1 MCQGPNQISKS
12 GLEKLLSTIPLLENY
27 SGPWIEHNIKSE
39 DHTISIG
46 PATYPAP
53 VMAFLRS
60 FDDSGLLIPFDWG
73 SWQEEAARMCADPSL
88 IQEADL
94 QTIRRL
100 LTTHVRKER
109 FCEGHL
115 AGLCESGH
123 IVSVLKRLKQLW
135 ELGEIK
141 AV

>member
-1 MCQGPNQISKS
+1 M
-12 GLEKLLSTIPLLENY
+12 LSTIPLLENY

-39 DHTISIG
+39 DHAISIG

-53 VMAFLRS
+53 VLAFLHS
-60 FDDSGLLIPFDWG
+60 LSDSRLFIPFDWG
-73 SWQEEAARMCADPSL
+73 SWQDEAARLFSDPGL
-88 IQEADL
+88 IQEADPL
-94 QTIRRL
+94 TIRRL

>member
-1 MCQGPNQISKS
+1 MLSWPDRRQKLCALGP
-12 GLEKLLSTIPLLENY
+12 
-27 SGPWIEHNIKSE
+27 IK
-39 DHTISIG
+39 
-46 PATYPAP
+46 Y
-53 VMAFLRS
+53 RS
-60 FDDSGLLIPFDWG
+60 
-73 SWQEEAARMCADPSL
+73 R
-88 IQEADL
+88 EADL
-94 QTIRRL
+94 QTVRRL
-100 LTTHVRKER
+100 LTTRVRKER